1 MGHADTILHHLSVEG
16 SHMLNFK
23 KSSSE
28 QEAKLEALDRSQA
41 VIEFKPDGTIIT
53 ANENFLKA
61 LGYGLDQIVGQHHRM
76 FVDPQEAQSPTYAEF
91 WRLLGT
97 GKFQSGEFKRLN
109 KSGEEIWIQAS
120 YNPLMD
126 KSGNV
131 FKVIKF
137 ASDIT
142 AEKHKS
148 FDFQGKVEAISR
160 SQAVIEFETDGTII
174 TANENF
180 LGAVGYGLDEI
191 KGKHHRMFV
200 DPQEAATPGYQQFW
214 DNLSRGQ
221 FETKEYKRFGKGGKE
236 IWIQASYN
244 PIFDQTGKVIKV
256 VKFATDIT
264 SAVHERQRRAE
275 IQRSIDIDLSEITE
289 AILSASAQA
298 TEAASASTQTSQN
311 VQSVAGGLEE
321 MAASVSEINQQVT
334 NALEIST
341 RAVDE
346 ADNTNAIVSGLADAA
361 QRIGDVVSL
370 ISEIAEQTNLLALNA
385 TIESARAGE
394 AGKGFAVV
402 ASEVKSLAG
411 QTANATEE
419 ISNQIAQVQSTTD
432 EAVKAIKEITETIG
446 KINEISSMIS
456 AAVEEQSAVTGNMST
471 NMQTAADSV
480 NEITSSVNEIA
491 QATEMVNVSTQK
503 MKESSAALA

>member
-1 MGHADTILHHLSVEG
+1 
-16 SHMLNFK
+16 
-23 KSSSE
+23 
-28 QEAKLEALDRSQA
+28 
-41 VIEFKPDGTIIT
+41 
-53 ANENFLKA
+53 
-61 LGYGLDQIVGQHHRM
+61 
-76 FVDPQEAQSPTYAEF
+76 
-91 WRLLGT
+91 
-97 GKFQSGEFKRLN
+97 
-109 KSGEEIWIQAS
+109 
-120 YNPLMD
+120 
-126 KSGNV
+126 
-131 FKVIKF
+131 
-137 ASDIT
+137 
-142 AEKHKS
+142 
-148 FDFQGKVEAISR
+148 
-160 SQAVIEFETDGTII
+160 
-174 TANENF
+174 
-180 LGAVGYGLDEI
+180 
-191 KGKHHRMFV
+191 
-200 DPQEAATPGYQQFW
+200 
-214 DNLSRGQ
+214 
-221 FETKEYKRFGKGGKE
+221 
-236 IWIQASYN
+236 
-244 PIFDQTGKVIKV
+244 
-256 VKFATDIT
+256 
-264 SAVHERQRRAE
+264 
-275 IQRSIDIDLSEITE
+275 
-289 AILSASAQA
+289 
-298 TEAASASTQTSQN
+298 
-311 VQSVAGGLEE
+311 